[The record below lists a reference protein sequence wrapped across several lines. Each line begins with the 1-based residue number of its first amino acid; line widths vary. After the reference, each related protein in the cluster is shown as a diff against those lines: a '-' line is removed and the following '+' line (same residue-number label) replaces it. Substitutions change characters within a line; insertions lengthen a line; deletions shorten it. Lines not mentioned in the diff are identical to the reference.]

1 MADVGPRIGPGRVTT
16 GQDDDHRLPPQM
28 THDDAGFQPTRPDLA
43 RDLRAPGTPPR
54 GQTQSAG
61 APAADRRSFGH
72 GLLMLALGAHA
83 PRPGRACPVQ
93 RGGNGIVQ
101 RPTADA
107 PAQGLA
113 HPAALARVFAADVK
127 PRLEVP
133 AEEQATYSHAL
144 RQQLE
149 RAGVAIERPQWLV
162 LVDRSA
168 RVQAAMVW
176 WVDAT
181 GAAGLVG
188 ATPASTG
195 RPSGFEHFAT
205 PLGVFAHTLDN
216 PDFRAEG
223 TVNALGI
230 RGYGERGMRVY
241 DFGWVVA
248 ERGWAPGSQEMRLQM
263 HATDPVHLE
272 PRLGTR
278 ASKGCIRVPARLNTL
293 LDRWGVLDA
302 DYDAAGAA
310 TGRWHWVL
318 RPNRIPTPWAGRWLV
333 VVETDRAQR
342 PIWSEPP
349 AQARRPHQQ

>member
-1 MADVGPRIGPGRVTT
+1 
-16 GQDDDHRLPPQM
+16 M
-28 THDDAGFQPTRPDLA
+28 THDSSPP
-43 RDLRAPGTPPR
+43 APIGHLTPGRRQDPPR
-54 GQTQSAG
+54 GQTGSAV
-61 APAADRRSFGH
+61 APTADRRSFGH
-72 GLLMLALGAHA
+72 GLLMLALGANA

-93 RGGNGIVQ
+93 RGGDGTVR

-107 PAQGLA
+107 PAQRLA
-113 HPAALARVFAADVK
+113 HPAALARVFAADVQ

-133 AEEQATYSHAL
+133 AEEQATYSRAL

-149 RAGVAIERPQWLV
+149 RTGVHIERPQWLV

-168 RVQAAMVW
+168 RVQVAMVW

-248 ERGWAPGSQEMRLQM
+248 ERGWAPGSQAMRLQM
-263 HATDPVHLE
+263 HATDPMHLE

-318 RPNRIPTPWAGRWLV
+318 RPDRIPTPWAGRWLV

-349 AQARRPHQQ
+349 AQARRPHQRGA